1 MVWGW
6 TVGEG
11 FLAIDVKV
19 VNPHVDRGSLWN
31 EVSQGVAAQKGR
43 IQKWEAK
50 VVPAQDPPVKVR
62 DALKRVGGT
71 LRPAVLE
78 IHGAMDNQFKELI
91 NQICQRAKV
100 FRGYSVSYFRRF
112 CYETLGHALFKG
124 QYDRCLNKATMDGG
138 NMDGDGVDDV
148 TCTDDLGVTVSRKE
162 AATNHEQDISSLAR
176 TQLIAGRR
184 TFRAGQRSSEV
195 AAFFVNNFSGNPGRW
210 PPGGSGRSQWDRAL
224 GEDSRS
230 ARPIGTLGTSHSA
243 VPSHQGGG

>member
-1 MVWGW
+1 
-6 TVGEG
+6 
-11 FLAIDVKV
+11 
-19 VNPHVDRGSLWN
+19 
-31 EVSQGVAAQKGR
+31 
-43 IQKWEAK
+43 
-50 VVPAQDPPVKVR
+50 
-62 DALKRVGGT
+62 
-71 LRPAVLE
+71 
-78 IHGAMDNQFKELI
+78 
-91 NQICQRAKV
+91 
-100 FRGYSVSYFRRF
+100 
-112 CYETLGHALFKG
+112 
-124 QYDRCLNKATMDGG
+124 MDGG

-210 PPGGSGRSQWDRAL
+210 PPGGSGRSRRDRAL

-243 VPSHQGGG
+243 VPYHQGGG